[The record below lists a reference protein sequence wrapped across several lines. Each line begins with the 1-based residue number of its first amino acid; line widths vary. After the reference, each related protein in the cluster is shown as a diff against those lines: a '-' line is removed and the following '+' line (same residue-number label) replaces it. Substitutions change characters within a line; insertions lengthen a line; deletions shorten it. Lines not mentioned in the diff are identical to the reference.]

1 MPFFLA
7 PLMLFG
13 LAAISIPP
21 IIHLLNRRRFQVV
34 DWGAM
39 QFLQISETTRRR
51 LLIEEVLLMLLR
63 MGLIGVMVLLLAGPL
78 LPSSLFAGLGA
89 RPNRDVVLIF
99 DGSYSMGYTGTGKSA
114 QDAAKEWALAFV
126 EELSAGDSVAILQA
140 KQQVIPVLAEPTHD
154 LQRVR
159 EVIGKLPAPSGG
171 CNWPGAVEAAHKIL
185 TEKSQRSHRDIIL
198 LGDGQRYSWA
208 DETALLG
215 WGMLANQLR
224 DPKVVQPRIWVVN
237 MDPNRPDDPPNWSLA
252 PIRSSRAVVGKER
265 EVTFRTALELR
276 GKQTYRPPYKLRLEI
291 DGQPA
296 GELPAPADAR
306 LDKGQVPITFTRR
319 FPMPGSHLVSVIVE
333 PDPPPAER
341 PAGYAV
347 KDQLPGDNRQDFA
360 VEVVS
365 ALPVLLVDGDDRP
378 PLPGENKPRD
388 RGADFLRDALAPARD
403 TTPVVLARVVPLQD
417 FRPELLTRDLGKEP
431 GTKPRVLVLSNVAR
445 LTPRQVD
452 AIGKFAADGGG
463 VLVTLGERVDAA
475 HYNELLHRGGEGWLP
490 AHLED
495 AQGDELEKNR
505 AVSPLASSFFHPALE
520 LFREVSVG
528 GLGQVRFPRWWKV
541 TTPGKGS
548 TSLPIAQLT
557 NSDPFLVERPFHNGR
572 IIVSVVPLDNSWRTN
587 LTSLPAFPPLA
598 HELIFYLAGA
608 QAVRHNLQPGQTL
621 RYQPTGNEPPGP
633 LVVRPPLGDPKE
645 VNPEEWPF
653 DYAETRE
660 TGTYRVEQD
669 GRTSYY
675 VVQADPRESI
685 LISCT
690 APDRDKVA
698 QLVPMTYKNDLK
710 DLQLGLVQS
719 DKPQEVWLWFLA
731 GVVVL
736 LCGEVWLTRRI
747 AINR

>member
-7 PLMLFG
+7 PLMLAG

-21 IIHLLNRRRFQVV
+21 IIHLLNRRRFQIVQ
-34 DWGAM
+34 WGAM

-63 MGLIGVMVLLLAGPL
+63 MGLIGVMVLMLAGPL
-78 LPSSLFAGLGA
+78 LPGSLFAGLGA
-89 RPNRDVVLIF
+89 KPNRDVVLVF

-114 QDAAKEWALAFV
+114 HDAAKEWAIAFIND
-126 EELSAGDSVAILQA
+126 LSAGDSVAILQA

-154 LQRVR
+154 LQRAR
-159 EVIGKLPAPSGG
+159 ELIAKLPAPSGG
-171 CNWPGAVEAAHKIL
+171 CDWPRAVEAAHQIL
-185 TEKSQRSHRDIIL
+185 TEKSGRSHRDIIL
-198 LGDGQRYSWA
+198 LGDGQRHGWA

-224 DPKVVQPRIWVVN
+224 STKVVQPRMWVVN
-237 MDPNRPDDPPNWSLA
+237 VDPNRPDDPPNWSLA

-265 EVTFRTALELR
+265 EVTFRTALEVR
-276 GKQTYRPPYKLRLEI
+276 GKQSYKPPYKLRLEI

-296 GELPAPADAR
+296 GDLPAPTDAR
-306 LDKGQVPITFTRR
+306 LEKGQVPISFTHR

-341 PAGYAV
+341 AAGYAI

-378 PLPGENKPRD
+378 PMPMEKKPRD

-403 TTPVVLARVVPLQD
+403 TTPIVLARVVAIQE
-417 FRPELLTRDLGKEP
+417 FRPDLLTKDLGKEP
-431 GTKPRVLVLSNVAR
+431 GTKPRVLVLSNVAQ
-445 LTPRQVD
+445 LTPQQGD
-452 AIGKFAADGGG
+452 AIGKFAAEGGG

-475 HYNELLHRGGEGWLP
+475 NYNELLHRGGQGWLP

-495 AQGDELEKNR
+495 IQGDEVELSR

-520 LFREVSVG
+520 LFREMSVG
-528 GLGQVRFPRWWKV
+528 GLAQSRFPRWWKV

-557 NSDPFLVERPFHNGR
+557 NADPFLVERPFHNGR
-572 IIVSVVPLDNSWRTN
+572 VIVSVVPLDNSWRTN

-608 QAVRHNLQPGQTL
+608 QAARHNLQPGQVL
-621 RYQPTGNEPPGP
+621 RYQPPGNEPPDT
-633 LVVRPPLGDPKE
+633 LMVRPPLGDPKE
-645 VNPEEWPF
+645 FTPEQWPF
-653 DYAETRE
+653 DYQETRE
-660 TGTYRVEQD
+660 TGIYRVEDQ

-675 VVQADPRESI
+675 VVQPDPRESI
-685 LISCT
+685 LIAS
-690 APDRDKVA
+690 AAQDREKVS
-698 QLVPMTYKNDLK
+698 QLVPMSYKNELK
-710 DLQLGLVQS
+710 DLQLELVQS
-719 DKPQEVWLWFLA
+719 NKPQEVWLWFLV
-731 GVVVL
+731 GVIVL

-747 AINR
+747 ALNR